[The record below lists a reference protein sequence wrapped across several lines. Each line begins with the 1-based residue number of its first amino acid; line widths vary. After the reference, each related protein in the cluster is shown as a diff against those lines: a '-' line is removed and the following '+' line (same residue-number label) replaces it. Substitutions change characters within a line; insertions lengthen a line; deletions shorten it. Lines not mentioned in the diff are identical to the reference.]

1 MVADRIAPQRKG
13 ALYRSLFLGKRRL
26 RMQNTLQGETPIARR
41 TLILYNPKAGSLKA
55 RQTKNGDPAQDEGA
69 TVLQEAAKEVGL
81 DATIEPTPP
90 PEALHQRL
98 LAAQAEGY
106 EVVAAAGGDGTVRP
120 LAQALVSTSR
130 PAPSPSTPAPES
142 SENLA
147 MRAPSLALGVLPV
160 GTDNNFAHSL
170 GIPFSLPEAMQIL
183 ATAPVRHVDVGRIGE
198 EYFLEAAGVGLF
210 AQIISLF
217 GPDGPRLFR
226 FGRDWRLLLPLL
238 LNPPARRLQ
247 LMLDGIAYAEEV
259 TMASICNSV
268 YLGARFAV
276 APDAKLDDG
285 LFDVILVGTL
295 SRWELLRFAF
305 ALRFGNNL
313 QLPKVTCLRAREVEI
328 SRARYRQ
335 RPLPVHADDHI
346 AAYTPVKIEVVPQ
359 ALRVIAPEEAL

>member
-1 MVADRIAPQRKG
+1 MMVFLSRPLKRIGQARERLSHR
-13 ALYRSLFLGKRRL
+13 ALSLGKRRL
-26 RMQNTLQGETPIARR
+26 RNRYTVQGEAPILDRR

-55 RQTKNGDPAQDEGA
+55 QPTKNGVPSQEESA
-69 TVLQEAAKEVGL
+69 TALHEAAKAVGL
-81 DATIEPTPP
+81 NATIEPTPP
-90 PEALHQRL
+90 PEALRQRV

-120 LAQALVSTSR
+120 IAQALIGTS
-130 PAPSPSTPAPES
+130 
-142 SENLA
+142 LV
-147 MRAPSLALGVLPV
+147 LGVLPV

-170 GIPFSLPEAMQIL
+170 GLPFSLPEAMQVL
-183 ATAPVRHVDVGRIGE
+183 ATAPVRRVDVGCIGE

-226 FGRDWRLLLPLL
+226 FGRDWKLLLPLL

-247 LMLDGIAYAEEV
+247 LVLDGNTYAEEA
-259 TMASICNSV
+259 TMVSICNSI

-285 LFDVILVGTL
+285 LFDVVMVGAL
-295 SRWELLRFAF
+295 SRWELFRFAL
-305 ALRFGNNL
+305 ALRFGNTL

-328 SRARYRQ
+328 SRVRYRQ

-346 AAYTPVKIEVVPQ
+346 AAHTPVKIKVIPQ
-359 ALRVIAPEEAL
+359 ALCVIAPDSTQSAP